1 MQHNSIFVDRHPM
14 STVLARPP
22 RKRSA
27 WEIQRAV
34 LFAIVLRELRTRIGR
49 HWTGILW
56 TIFEPLA
63 HVLVILT
70 LFGYLRNIA
79 SSVME
84 FPVFLVSGL
93 MPFFLFRSLSQRL
106 NDAIESN
113 RGLFSYRQVKPLD
126 TVLGRGVVECLTWIA
141 VLLFTLSILQWLG
154 FSAVPRQPL
163 KFFGVAAVTALLG
176 GALGLLLAV
185 VTQGQPRVRSV
196 VRMLYGPLY
205 ITSGV
210 IWNVDK
216 LPPGYFDWLSWN
228 PMLHLVDLSRN
239 AFEPLHPLHV
249 GLGWSFP
256 AAFTLVLLA
265 LALAMYRRDRQK
277 LLMDR

>member
-1 MQHNSIFVDRHPM
+1 MQHNSTFARPPM
-14 STVLARPP
+14 SAVLARPS

-56 TIFEPLA
+56 TVFEPLA
-63 HVLVILT
+63 HMLVILT
-70 LFGYLRNIA
+70 VFGYLRNIA
-79 SSVME
+79 SSAME
-84 FPVFLVSGL
+84 YPVFLFSGL
-93 MPFFLFRSLSQRL
+93 MPFFLFRNLAQRL
-106 NDAIESN
+106 TDSIDSN

-126 TVLGRGVVECLTWIA
+126 TVVGRGVVECLTWLA
-141 VLLFTLSILQWLG
+141 VLLISLAILQWLG
-154 FSAVPRQPL
+154 FRALPRQPL
-163 KFFGVAAVTALLG
+163 QLFGVAALTALLG
-176 GALGLLLAV
+176 GGLGLLLAV
-185 VTQGQPRVRSV
+185 ATHGKPRVRSL
-196 VRMLYGPLY
+196 VRMLYMVLY

-210 IWNVDK
+210 IFAIDRM
-216 LPPGYFDWLSWN
+216 PAEFFDWLRWN

-239 AFEPLHPLHV
+239 AFEPLHPLHE
-249 GLGWSFP
+249 GLGWGYP

-265 LALAMYRRDRQK
+265 LALATYRRDRQK

>member
-1 MQHNSIFVDRHPM
+1 M
-14 STVLARPP
+14 TAATARPL
-22 RKRSA
+22 RQRSA

-34 LFAIVLRELRTRIGR
+34 LFAIVLRELRTRMGR

-56 TIFEPLA
+56 TVFEPLA
-63 HVLVILT
+63 HVLVIL
-70 LFGYLRNIA
+70 LMFGYLRNVA

-93 MPFFLFRSLSQRL
+93 MPFFLFRNLAQRL
-106 NDAIESN
+106 TDSIESN

-126 TVLGRGVVECLTWIA
+126 TVIGRGAVECLTWIA
-141 VLLFTLSILQWLG
+141 VLLLTLAILLWLG
-154 FSAVPRQPL
+154 FHALPRQPL
-163 KFFGVAAVTALLG
+163 QLFGVAALTALLG

-185 VTQGQPRVRSV
+185 ATQGQPRVRAI
-196 VRMLYGPLY
+196 VRMLYMVLY
-205 ITSGV
+205 IASGV
-210 IWNVDK
+210 IFAIDRM
-216 LPPGYFDWLSWN
+216 PAEFFAWLSWN

-239 AFEPLHPLHV
+239 AFEPLHPVHA
-249 GLGWSFP
+249 GLGWSYP

-265 LALAMYRRDRQK
+265 LSLALYRRDRQK